1 MLEVSGAVE
10 DTFVLDL
17 ADNDVS
23 FSSGFVQRRS
33 DPAENW
39 EMAV

>member
-17 ADNDVS
+17 TDDDVS
-23 FSSGFVQRRS
+23 FSSGFVQTRS
-33 DPAENW
+33 DSA
-39 EMAV
+39 